1 MKKDEIT
8 LSEFQKADL
17 RVGKVVEVVA
27 VEGSQNLLRLKVDLG
42 YDYGV
47 VQIISGIARWYKPTQ
62 LKNKKFIFVANL
74 EAKKLM
80 GNQSQ
85 GMIVAAD
92 YDHSAVLIKVDK
104 KIPEGTILR

>member
-1 MKKDEIT
+1 MKKDMIS
-8 LSEFQKADL
+8 LSDFQKADL
-17 RVGKVVEVVA
+17 RVGKVVKAEA
-27 VEGSQNLLRLKVDLG
+27 VEGSANLLRLKVNLG

-47 VQIISGIARWYKPTQ
+47 VQIISGIARWYKPSE
-62 LKNKKFIFVANL
+62 LENKKFIFVANL

-92 YDHSAVLIKVDK
+92 YDHRAMLVKVDK